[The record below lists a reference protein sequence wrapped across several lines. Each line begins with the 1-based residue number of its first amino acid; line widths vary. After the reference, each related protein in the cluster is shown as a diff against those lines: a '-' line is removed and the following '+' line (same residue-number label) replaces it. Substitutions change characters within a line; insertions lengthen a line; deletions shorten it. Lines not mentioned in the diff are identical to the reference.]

1 MMSSYR
7 SCTKTL
13 SSTSTLH
20 WTTFSGSATTSRW
33 TYSRRSMMMEPKL
46 KSTSREERR
55 PHRRTF
61 KCGRTCWVN
70 TEPLCACGRT
80 RKWRHSVNP
89 DDLYPRIHFASQNFS
104 DPTENTE
111 VGQPL
116 CRTESAVHHEAVGL
130 PFFLWSGRA
139 DSCTAREPGRA
150 VRHAHHTT

>member
-70 TEPLCACGRT
+70 TEPLCACGRIFGQLT
-80 RKWRHSVNP
+80 AEIECRQFTAATFLQQFTAVVLVQEKASV
-89 DDLYPRIHFASQNFS
+89 
-104 DPTENTE
+104 
-111 VGQPL
+111 V
-116 CRTESAVHHEAVGL
+116 
-130 PFFLWSGRA
+130 
-139 DSCTAREPGRA
+139 
-150 VRHAHHTT
+150 